1 MSFSFLPI
9 GLFLAFIGGYA
20 EELSRAQRVS
30 FGEQKTRNAQVI
42 LANYSEAE
50 MLGFKI
56 QHQVH
61 SQADLFVQQLVG
73 KSQLV
78 KNEMISL
85 ENRDL
90 ANLDIFTSYASVV
103 ADGTEKNAASSLF
116 VSRQDPAITI
126 ALESEGN
133 LREAVRLDP
142 EIGKTISISRIDSRK
157 ADRFVTITAEDF
169 DQDKLASFEVEDR
182 VAPLARQLRS
192 SHKSGTSRERSLQAI
207 GACSEYGFD
216 VIEVAVV
223 VDSLLCAAVGG
234 TEVAASTV
242 AQSVIAGASQFYE
255 VDGLCKKLRISY
267 LEIHC
272 NAGTDPIAPLLQ
284 RAGNSDICN
293 TDANGLLQNFIRY
306 TVDQG
311 IAADLNLLFHGKFF
325 TVSGSL
331 SVGCAFTGT
340 LCLTDGTDSGVN
352 QINFTTDPV
361 SRAKLVAH
369 EVGHI
374 LSAVHINDQRDI
386 MFQSLCPTCNTF
398 GPMSKLSIND
408 EASTASCVSREEAP
422 STSQPVA
429 MPTRS
434 PSGTSSPTKAPFV
447 TPMERP
453 TQTPVEDPT
462 NSFPIQ
468 TPLANP
474 MESPPQTPGGDPTVS
489 PSIQIP
495 VNNATFGPTL
505 IPLVN
510 PTNGP
515 TWTHNES
522 STNIPTQNPVEDS
535 TNRPTRTSLDDPIDI
550 PMRTPVDVGTKH
562 PSKVTGSPTLSP
574 NAGTARPTDHQTSS
588 SPTLDP
594 KGSPRTPANER
605 TAAPLTFTTHIPTPA
620 PYKINTPSS
629 ILTKRPTESPDN
641 VKVCVDNPDYNGGIF
656 RLSCGQVTALF
667 GSKRFI
673 LRLVC
678 RYLDEVAKNCPE
690 TCDTDCK

>member
-1 MSFSFLPI
+1 MISSSVLIGIFFSLI
-9 GLFLAFIGGYA
+9 GVYA
-20 EELSRAQRVS
+20 EEISLEPRES
-30 FGEQKTRNAQVI
+30 FGKQKTRNAQVI

-73 KSQLV
+73 KLLLV

-182 VAPLARQLRS
+182 LTQERNKQREVSPSLSAFGPSPGSKIIPRDSTESCCFAPLDSQELASMNIS
-192 SHKSGTSRERSLQAI
+192 SETKRTENSVNDLSVNQSVENDNVVSAHATTREPKTEYKYETRESQTLEGQWNIIGKKGKSTISHDIGTKSSFIVKVI

-293 TDANGLLQNFIRY
+293 TDANGLLQNFVRY
-306 TVDQG
+306 TADQG
-311 IAADLNLLFHGKFF
+311 IAADLNLLFHGKSF
-325 TVSGSL
+325 TGSP
-331 SVGCAFTGT
+331 SIGCAFIGA
-340 LCLTDGTDSGVN
+340 LCRIDGADSGVN
-352 QINFTTDPV
+352 EITFTSDPV

-369 EVGHI
+369 ECAR
-374 LSAVHINDQRDI
+374 LA
-386 MFQSLCPTCNTF
+386 TCLE
-398 GPMSKLSIND
+398 P
-408 EASTASCVSREEAP
+408 
-422 STSQPVA
+422 
-429 MPTRS
+429 
-434 PSGTSSPTKAPFV
+434 
-447 TPMERP
+447 
-453 TQTPVEDPT
+453 
-462 NSFPIQ
+462 
-468 TPLANP
+468 
-474 MESPPQTPGGDPTVS
+474 
-489 PSIQIP
+489 
-495 VNNATFGPTL
+495 
-505 IPLVN
+505 
-510 PTNGP
+510 
-515 TWTHNES
+515 
-522 STNIPTQNPVEDS
+522 
-535 TNRPTRTSLDDPIDI
+535 
-550 PMRTPVDVGTKH
+550 
-562 PSKVTGSPTLSP
+562 
-574 NAGTARPTDHQTSS
+574 
-588 SPTLDP
+588 
-594 KGSPRTPANER
+594 
-605 TAAPLTFTTHIPTPA
+605 
-620 PYKINTPSS
+620 
-629 ILTKRPTESPDN
+629 
-641 VKVCVDNPDYNGGIF
+641 
-656 RLSCGQVTALF
+656 
-667 GSKRFI
+667 
-673 LRLVC
+673 
-678 RYLDEVAKNCPE
+678 
-690 TCDTDCK
+690 